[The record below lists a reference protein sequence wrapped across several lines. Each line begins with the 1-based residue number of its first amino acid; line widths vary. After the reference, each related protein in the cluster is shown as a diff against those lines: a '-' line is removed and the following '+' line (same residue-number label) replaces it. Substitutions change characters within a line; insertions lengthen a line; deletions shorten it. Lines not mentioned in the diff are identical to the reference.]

1 MYAWSW
7 DDGMEKLYQSSA
19 GCFNTLLTK
28 IYTITHNVCNF
39 QNNFVGFTI
48 DVLKCLKNTMLYIFV
63 ELCTYIIQIVSDN
76 VQTQSSKSDLA
87 YYDTLLQLF

>member
-1 MYAWSW
+1 MCVISKN
-7 DDGMEKLYQSSA
+7 G
-19 GCFNTLLTK
+19 
-28 IYTITHNVCNF
+28 
-39 QNNFVGFTI
+39 NNFVGFTI

-87 YYDTLLQLF
+87 YYDMLLQRF